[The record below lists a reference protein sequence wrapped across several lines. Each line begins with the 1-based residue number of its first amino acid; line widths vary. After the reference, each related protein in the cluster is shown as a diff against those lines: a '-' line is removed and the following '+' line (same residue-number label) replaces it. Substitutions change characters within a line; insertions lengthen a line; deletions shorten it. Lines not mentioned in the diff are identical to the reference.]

1 MKKGFSL
8 LELIFAIVVIGIIG
22 SFAIPK
28 YMNTRDSAQASTIQ
42 RDLVT
47 ATTSIQSYY
56 LVNRSIDD
64 ISKAITLNTINWTVA
79 TKKMTFVD
87 DASTCVSLEI
97 TDANEIS
104 IAIDNDND
112 GGVCAALE
120 ALNITSQ
127 TIDLI

>member
-64 ISKAITLNTINWTVA
+64 ISEAITLNANNWTVE
-79 TKKMTFVD
+79 TKKMTFLD
-87 DASTCVSLEI
+87 DASTCVSLQV
-97 TDANEIS
+97 TDENKIS
-104 IAIDNDND
+104 IAISDANV
-112 GGVCAALE
+112 GGVCVALK
-120 ALNITSQ
+120 ALNITNQ

>member
-28 YMNTRDSAQASTIQ
+28 YMDTRNSAQASTIQ

-64 ISKAITLNTINWTVA
+64 ISDAITLNTNNWTVA
-79 TKKMTFVD
+79 TKKMTFVE
-87 DASTCVSLEI
+87 DASDCVSLEV
-97 TDANEIS
+97 TDANKIS
-104 IAIDNDND
+104 IVIIDAND
-112 GGVCAALE
+112 GGVCKALKS
-120 ALNITSQ
+120 LNITNQ